1 MIRRPPRSTLFPYT
15 TLFRSGVKVAGTNL
29 QEVDRVAAD
38 IQRAVKEVPGV
49 SSAFAERLNGGRYI
63 DVKIDRDRAARYGLN
78 IADVQSIVSAAIG
91 GDNIGETVEGLQ
103 RFPINPRYPPRN
115 PHSVEKIPEPPGL

>member
-1 MIRRPPRSTLFPYT
+1 MLATGIKSPV
-15 TLFRSGVKVAGTNL
+15 GVKVAGTNL

-38 IQRAVKEVPGV
+38 IQREVKEVPGV
-49 SSAFAERLNGGRYI
+49 SSAFAERLSGGRYI

-91 GDNIGETVEGLQ
+91 GDNNGENLERVQ
-103 RFPINPRYPPRN
+103 PFPVKPPLPRENRA
-115 PHSVEKIPEPPGL
+115 HGE